1 MLPWIAGA
9 IVVGVGAYFL
19 DDAESSN
26 SSARRRYDDEYDNS
40 VARINSGYKNAQR
53 KDALDKL
60 FKMKRAKQSVG
71 DAIYNELKSHQG
83 NLATINHQ
91 IKESKEMLTA
101 LFTQKHSATAKEEKR
116 EIQNNINIIVDSRGE
131 LFNIKDGLQSDVLEL
146 KSRLREANSETRA
159 IQDEINKI
167 VD

>member
-9 IVVGVGAYFL
+9 IVVGVGAYLL
-19 DDAESSN
+19 DDAKSSN
-26 SSARRRYDDEYDNS
+26 RSARRRYDNEYDNS

-60 FKMKRAKQSVG
+60 FKVKRAKQSVA
-71 DAIYNELKSHQG
+71 DTIYNELKSHQK

-91 IKESKEMLTA
+91 IKESKEMLSA
-101 LFTQKHSATAKEEKR
+101 LFIQKHSAPTKEEKR
-116 EIQNNINIIVDSRGE
+116 EIQSSINIVIDSRGE

-146 KSRLREANSETRA
+146 KSRLREANSETQA

>member
-1 MLPWIAGA
+1 MLPWIVGA
-9 IVVGVGAYFL
+9 VVVGVGAYLL

-26 SSARRRYDDEYDNS
+26 QKAKKKYKKEYKRS
-40 VARINSGYKNAQR
+40 VARVNSRYEDAKK
-53 KDALDKL
+53 KDMLDKL
-60 FKMKRAKQSVG
+60 FKMKRAKKKIADS
-71 DAIYNELKSHQG
+71 IYSELKSHQE

-101 LFTQKHSATAKEEKR
+101 LFTQKHSAPTKEDKR

-131 LFNIKDGLQSDVLEL
+131 LFHIKDGLQSDVSEL
-146 KSRLREANSETRA
+146 KSRLKEANSEIRA
-159 IQDEINKI
+159 IQDEINRI